1 MKKHLFSLFTSAL
14 TGALLAAL
22 ALRPQAGMEAARA
35 ACRQW
40 ATGVLP
46 ALFPYLVLSRLLLG
60 AAGGGALTVPLAML
74 AGSPAGARLLALGGP
89 SRASQRRA
97 ALCATASPLFL
108 LGTLSGG
115 ALMLAAHWIG
125 ALAAY
130 GFAAC
135 FPVRAAAD
143 SPPAAFGSVS
153 ASLPEILADSAL
165 AMLPVCGCMVFF
177 SVVTALVE
185 ALFPLPPALGAALAA
200 FLEMAG
206 GCARIFALALPSRL
220 TRALLCAAVS
230 FGGLSVFMQNAAYLR
245 RAGADLRIQFA
256 AKVVHAVV
264 AFGVCWQGEPFFR

>member
-135 FPVRAAAD
+135 FPVRAENAASSA
-143 SPPAAFGSVS
+143 SPPAA
-153 ASLPEILADSAL
+153 ALPEILADSAL

-206 GCARIFALALPSRL
+206 G
-220 TRALLCAAVS
+220 
-230 FGGLSVFMQNAAYLR
+230 
-245 RAGADLRIQFA
+245 
-256 AKVVHAVV
+256 
-264 AFGVCWQGEPFFR
+264 

>member
-1 MKKHLFSLFTSAL
+1 MKKHLSSLFSSAL
-14 TGALLAAL
+14 AGALLAAL
-22 ALRPQAGMEAARA
+22 ALRPQAGMQAARL

-46 ALFPYLVLSRLLLG
+46 ALFPYLVVSRLLLG

-74 AGSPAGARLLALGGP
+74 AGSPAGARLLALGGAN
-89 SRASQRRA
+89 RKSQRRA

-108 LGTLSGG
+108 LGTLNGG
-115 ALMLAAHWIG
+115 AHMLAAHWLG

-135 FPVRAAAD
+135 FPPRADGAALSA
-143 SPPAAFGSVS
+143 SPEP
-153 ASLPEILADSAL
+153 ASLPEIIADSAL

-177 SVVTALVE
+177 SVVTALAE
-185 ALFPLPPALGAALAA
+185 ALFPLPQALGAALAA

-206 GCARIFALALPSRL
+206 GCARISELALPTRL

-245 RAGADLRIQFA
+245 RAGVDLRVQFA
-256 AKVVHAVV
+256 AKAVHAVA
-264 AFGVCWQGEPFFR
+264 AFGVCWLLQ

>member
-60 AAGGGALTVPLAML
+60 VAGGGALTVPLAML

-135 FPVRAAAD
+135 FPVRAENAASSA
-143 SPPAAFGSVS
+143 SPPAA
-153 ASLPEILADSAL
+153 ALPEILADSAL

-206 GCARIFALALPSRL
+206 GCARISALALPSRL

>member
-1 MKKHLFSLFTSAL
+1 MKKHLLSLLASAL
-14 TGALLAAL
+14 AGALLASL
-22 ALRPQAGMEAARA
+22 ALRPQAGMEAARL

-60 AAGGGALTVPLAML
+60 AAGGSMLTIPLAML
-74 AGSPAGARLLALGGP
+74 AGSPAGARLLALGGANC
-89 SRASQRRA
+89 ASQRRA

-115 ALMLAAHWIG
+115 ALMLAAHWLG

-130 GFAAC
+130 GFSAC
-135 FPVRAAAD
+135 FPPHADAA
-143 SPPAAFGSVS
+143 PPAVPDSAS
-153 ASLPEILADSAL
+153 ASLPEIIADSAL

-185 ALFPLPPALGAALAA
+185 SLFPLPSAFAAALAA

-206 GCARIFALALPSRL
+206 GCARISALALPARL

-230 FGGLSVFMQNAAYLR
+230 FGGLSVFMQNASYLR
-245 RAGADLRIQFA
+245 RAGVNLRVQFA
-256 AKVVHAVV
+256 AKVVHAVG
-264 AFGVCWQGEPFFR
+264 AFGVCRRGEPFFR

>member
-1 MKKHLFSLFTSAL
+1 MKKHLLSLLASAL
-14 TGALLAAL
+14 AGALLASL
-22 ALRPQAGMEAARA
+22 ALRPQAGMEAARL

-60 AAGGGALTVPLAML
+60 AAGGGMLTIPLAML
-74 AGSPAGARLLALGGP
+74 AGSPAGARLLALGGANC
-89 SRASQRRA
+89 ASQRRA

-115 ALMLAAHWIG
+115 ALMLAAHWLG

-135 FPVRAAAD
+135 FPPRADAA
-143 SPPAAFGSVS
+143 PPAVPDSAS
-153 ASLPEILADSAL
+153 ASLPEIIADSAL

-185 ALFPLPPALGAALAA
+185 SLFPLPSAFAAALAA

-206 GCARIFALALPSRL
+206 GCARISALALPARL

-230 FGGLSVFMQNAAYLR
+230 FGGLSVFMQNASYLR
-245 RAGADLRIQFA
+245 RAGVNLRVQFA

>member
-115 ALMLAAHWIG
+115 ALMLSAHWIG

-135 FPVRAAAD
+135 FPVRAENAASSA
-143 SPPAAFGSVS
+143 SPPAA
-153 ASLPEILADSAL
+153 ALPEILADSAL

-206 GCARIFALALPSRL
+206 GCARISALALPSRL